1 MDLRIVFAGTPDF
14 ARAALEALVGAGHE
28 IVLVLTQPDRRA
40 GRGQQPQASP
50 VKDCALRHGLPL
62 TQPEGLRLLG
72 RHARG
77 AEVAH
82 HAIDQ
87 ARADVMVVAAY
98 GLILPPSILTL
109 PAHGCL
115 NIHASLLPRWRG
127 AAPIERAIEA
137 GDAET
142 GITIMQ
148 MDAGLDTGALL
159 MSGREAIHEHDSAAT
174 LRLRLQD
181 LGARLIVTALT
192 RLALGT
198 LAAQAQPSEG
208 ASYAHK
214 LTKEEAALHFDVP
227 AELLARRIRAFDPH
241 PGATALCAGVALKL
255 WHAEATAG
263 ASRLPFGTIDAIDA
277 AGIHVACNPG
287 SLCITELQ
295 RPGGRRLAARQFVQ
309 GFALA
314 PGMRF
319 V

>member
-40 GRGQQPQASP
+40 GRGLQPQASP

-72 RHARG
+72 RHARA

-82 HAIDQ
+82 FAIDQ

-109 PAHGCL
+109 PVHGCL

-127 AAPIERAIEA
+127 AAPIEA

-159 MSGREAIHEHDSAAT
+159 MSARETIHEHDSAAT

-192 RLALGT
+192 RLAMGT
-198 LAAQAQPSEG
+198 LAAHAQPSEG

-214 LTKEEAALHFDVP
+214 LTKEEAALHFDAP

-241 PGATALCAGVALKL
+241 PGASALCDGVALKL
-255 WHAEATAG
+255 WHAKATGA